1 MERKRGREVSRE
13 RKRGREVSR
22 ERKRGRGRGAVE
34 RVSKREVGSREGEG
48 QRGGERERYET
59 TVSR

>member
-34 RVSKREVGSREGEG
+34 RVSKREVGSREGDPREE
-48 QRGGERERYET
+48 EREREI
-59 TVSR
+59 